1 MTEEEILQEND
12 ARNSI
17 FNTAFNPLSGEGAP
31 LSRFRLHLS
40 DYSIPLQWLPY
51 TMKDIPLIA
60 LLLESGSIE
69 NAIIHIGTKYTGNR
83 EARKTMI
90 QEFIKLRIQHD
101 FCYWAYCYVNIKDK
115 NGGGNIPFTLNH
127 PQRKVLTEL
136 EKMRIAGLPIRMILL
151 KARQWG
157 GSTLIQ
163 MYMAWIQLVH
173 REGFYS
179 AIVAHL
185 SGASKTIRAM
195 YSKMIKEYP
204 PRLLGC
210 DTPGQLSL
218 TPYEG
223 SHNDVIISQKG
234 KVVRDNVICI
244 GSMQTPDSIRGGDI
258 ALAHLSEVGLWKETL
273 GKSPEDVIRS
283 VSSSI
288 MYAPLTMDV
297 MESTANGEHNLFH
310 NEWIAAKRGE
320 SLRVPVFVAWFEIE
334 RYSIP
339 FRNPDE
345 KALFARELIQNK
357 EYREVASHR
366 EEPGAYLWYLW
377 TSGASLESINWYVN
391 VRRGYNSHHA
401 MASEYPSDDIEA
413 FKHSGESVFD
423 KYSVE
428 TLRATCRPP
437 VAIGEIAGCQ
447 PSGKQALAGLTFYES
462 EQGLMRI
469 WEYPA
474 TDIKVSDRY
483 ITVTDVGGKS
493 SKSDY
498 SCILVIDR
506 YWLTQGEGPVI
517 AAEWHGHLR
526 HDLLAWK
533 MAQIAAFYNNSL
545 LVVESNTYETR
556 DKDRYTEGDH
566 TEYILDQIAS
576 VYSNLYARPASSSPR
591 QSIAEPSPTRWG
603 FQTNI
608 NTKPLIIDNLIKHIE
623 DNLYTEREE
632 QALEEYNAYEKK
644 PDGTLGAAK
653 GTHDDRLMARAI
665 GLYISTTMPLP
676 RIIEKS
682 ASPKLHHKP
691 ISEATM

>member
-1 MTEEEILQEND
+1 MTEKEILGEND
-12 ARNSI
+12 ERNNI
-17 FNTAFNPLSGEGAP
+17 FNTPFDPLSGEGAP
-31 LSRFRLHLS
+31 LIRFRLCLT
-40 DYSIPLQWLPY
+40 DYDIPVQWLPY
-51 TMKDIPLIA
+51 TMKEIPLVQM
-60 LLLESGSIE
+60 LLENRSIE
-69 NAIIHIGTKYTGNR
+69 NTIHHIGTDYTAGHST
-83 EARKTMI
+83 RKTVI
-90 QEFIKLRIQHD
+90 QQFIKLRIRHD
-101 FCYWAYCYVNIKDK
+101 FCFWAYCYVNIKDK
-115 NGGGNIPFTLNH
+115 KGGRNIPFTLNR
-127 PQRKVLTEL
+127 PQRKVLEEL
-136 EKMRIAGLPIRMILL
+136 EKMRIAGQPIRMILL

-204 PRLLGC
+204 PALLGC
-210 DTPGQLSL
+210 SSPEPLSL

-234 KVVRDNVICI
+234 KMVRDNVICI

-288 MYAPLTMDV
+288 MFAPFTMDV

-310 NEWIAAKRGE
+310 NEWIAAKKGE

-339 FRNPDE
+339 FRNNKE
-345 KALFARELIQNK
+345 KAQFVHELIQN
-357 EYREVASHR
+357 REVREATSHR
-366 EEPGAYLWYLW
+366 EEPGVYLWYLW
-377 TSGASLESINWYVN
+377 TAGATLESINWYIN
-391 VRRGYNSHHA
+391 VRRGYNSHRA

-428 TLRATCRPP
+428 TLRSTCRPP
-437 VAIGEIAGCQ
+437 LATGELRGCEA
-447 PSGKQALAGLTFYES
+447 SGKKALSRLVFNQSA
-462 EQGLMRI
+462 QGLLKI

-474 TDIKVSDRY
+474 TDLKVSDRY
-483 ITVTDVGGKS
+483 IVVTDVGGKS

-498 SCILVIDR
+498 SCIVVLDR
-506 YWLTQGEGPVI
+506 YWLTQGEGPVV
-517 AAEWHGHLR
+517 AAQWHGHIR

-533 MAQIAAFYNNSL
+533 MAQIAAFYNNAL

-556 DKDRYTEGDH
+556 DKDRDTEGDH

-576 VYSNLYARPASSSPR
+576 AYPNLYARPASASAR
-591 QSIAEPSPTRWG
+591 QSVAEPPPSRWG
-603 FQTNI
+603 FQTNV
-608 NTKPLIIDNLIKHIE
+608 NTKPLIIDNLIKYIE

-632 QALEEYNAYEKK
+632 EALEEYNAYEKK
-644 PDGTLGAAK
+644 PDGTLGAVK
-653 GTHDDRLMARAI
+653 GMHDDRLMARAI
-665 GLYISTTMPLP
+665 ALYISTTMPLP
-676 RIIEKS
+676 KIIEKHIP
-682 ASPKLHHKP
+682 ARHHSKP
-691 ISEATM
+691 VSEATM